1 MAAASLGPRYVV
13 TQVDDGIPAGPDG
26 RGRVATSSA
35 SRPDIVALMLAAGHV
50 EPGMRV
56 LEIGTGTGY
65 TAAMLATGSANAT

>member
-1 MAAASLGPRYVV
+1 VV
-13 TQVDDGIPAGPDG
+13 TQVDDGAPVGPEG

-35 SRPDIVALMLAAGHV
+35 SRPDIVAAMLEAGRV

-65 TAAMLATGSANAT
+65 TAKESRSYGRPQTRGAGVAG